1 MRDDLLDA
9 QAAID
14 WAVTQ
19 IELLQQALIEWQ
31 QRHPYRIV
39 KERDPKSG
47 DYLVIAVEDKP
58 LPLTMN
64 AWVGAILN
72 SLRSSLD
79 LLAAALAARNGEKTN
94 RYRHFPIFDCLHDM
108 IDPVR
113 GIDSAER
120 KKWLSQSE
128 RAMIKR
134 LKPYKG
140 GDDTIWSLHELD
152 IVRKHERLIFAKP
165 GIDGAL
171 ILGSARMT
179 IFGTRAVERLD
190 DKTILARL
198 SPSENFAASEGNVFP
213 AISIS
218 FNETALGLAD
228 EDVLPALRKFATRVA
243 EIVKRFDS

>member
-9 QAAID
+9 QAAVD

-31 QRHPYRIV
+31 QRRPYRVIT
-39 KERDPKSG
+39 ERDLKSG
-47 DYLVIAVEDKP
+47 EYLLVAVEKIP

-94 RYRHFPIFDCLHDM
+94 RYRHFPIFDSLHDM
-108 IDPVR
+108 IDPLH
-113 GIDSAER
+113 GIDGAER

-128 RAMIKR
+128 RSAIKS
-134 LKPYKG
+134 LEPYKG
-140 GDDTIWSLHELD
+140 GDDTIWPLHELD
-152 IVRKHERLIFAKP
+152 IIRKHERLISAKP
-165 GIDGAL
+165 GIDGVLL
-171 ILGSARMT
+171 IGSARMT

-190 DKTILARL
+190 HKTILERL
-198 SPSENFAASEGNVFP
+198 SPSEYFPASEGNVFP
-213 AISIS
+213 AISVT
-218 FNETALGLAD
+218 FNEAAFGLAD
-228 EDVLPALRKFATRVA
+228 EDVLPTLRKCANRTA
-243 EIVKRFDS
+243 EIIVTFDS